1 MQLVERHVIDLHDAR
16 WAAIDRASWLSKN
29 LYNAANYLVRQSF
42 IFRQQ
47 CLSYE
52 HLNKVMKRDPDY
64 CALPRKV
71 SQWVLKQV
79 AHNWQS
85 FLAALQ
91 AWIDQPEKFNGRPKM
106 PGYKHKTRGR
116 NLLTYTIQVISKR
129 VFNKTGQLQPSQ
141 LGILIETQ
149 QETFDQVRILPR
161 KTHYVVEV
169 VYTVEVDPPDL
180 NRDRVAS
187 IDIGLDNLAAVTF
200 NQPGFAPL
208 LVNGRPLKAINQYY
222 NKERARLQQA
232 LPDRQHTSWRLE
244 TLTDKRNR
252 RIEAY
257 LHQVSRRLI
266 NGLVFY
272 NIGTL
277 VIGKND
283 GGKQNIPLGK
293 RTNQNFVQ
301 IPHARFIE
309 MLTYKAQL
317 AGIQVILVEESYTS
331 KCSFLDDEPIG
342 KHKVYAG
349 RRIQRGLFR
358 ASDGRVINADVN
370 ASYNIM
376 RKAIPNALR
385 DGIEAVVVQP
395 VRVTPA

>member
-1 MQLVERHVIDLHDAR
+1 MQLVERHVIDRHDTR
-16 WAAIDRASWLSKN
+16 WAAIDHASWLSKN
-29 LYNAANYLVRQSF
+29 LYNAANYRVRQAF
-42 IFRQQ
+42 IFHRQVV
-47 CLSYE
+47 SYE
-52 HLNKVMKRDPDY
+52 TLDKQMKRDADY

-79 AHNWQS
+79 AHDWQS
-85 FLAALQ
+85 FLAAQQ
-91 AWIDQPEKFNGRPKM
+91 AWHDHPETFTGRPKM

-116 NLLTYTIQVISKR
+116 NLLTYTVQAVSKR
-129 VFNKTGQLQPSQ
+129 VFQQTGQLQPSQ
-141 LGILIETQ
+141 LGIRIKTRQ
-149 QETFDQVRILPR
+149 ASFDQVRILPR

-169 VYTVEVDPPDL
+169 VYTVAVSPPELD
-180 NRDRVAS
+180 RDRVAS
-187 IDIGLDNLAAVTF
+187 IDVGLDNLAAVTF

-208 LVNGRPLKAINQYY
+208 LVNGKPLKAINQYY

-232 LPDRQHTSWRLE
+232 LAEGQYTSWRLE
-244 TLTDKRNR
+244 ALIDKRNR

-257 LHQVSRRLI
+257 LHRTSRRLI
-266 NGLVFY
+266 NGLVFC

-283 GGKQNIPLGK
+283 GWKQAIALGK

-301 IPHARFIE
+301 VPHARFID
-309 MLTYKAQL
+309 MLTYKAEL
-317 AGIQVILVEESYTS
+317 AGIQVVLVEESYTS
-331 KCSFLDDEPIG
+331 KCSFLDEEPIG
-342 KHKVYAG
+342 KHVTYAG
-349 RRIQRGLFR
+349 RRIKRGLFR

-370 ASYNIM
+370 AAYNIM
-376 RKAIPNALR
+376 RKAIPNAFG